1 MKILLVEDDRPTAIA
16 LSDFLRSHRY
26 VIDLASD
33 GKTALDLATS
43 FDYDLILL
51 DIGIPKLDGISL
63 CRQLRQQKYHQPILL
78 LTVRDSKSDIVRGLD
93 AGADDYMTKPYDLSE
108 LIARMRS
115 LLRRGSSPVTIV
127 LTWENLCLNPVS
139 GEVTYRGQKVPLSA
153 KEYGMLE
160 LFLRNPQRLFSRS
173 KILDLLWSLDDEL
186 PTEKTVTTHIK
197 DIRRKLKTAGCNELV
212 IETVYGIGY
221 RLQSPPTVDMG
232 SVGRQRGQGDKE
244 SISEENLRE
253 KDLASIKRVLERF
266 KDTFTEQ
273 IAFMEEAKNELL
285 KGNLTDSLRQ
295 KAEKE
300 AHKLA
305 GSLGTFGYL
314 EGSKL
319 ARVIELLLMGNKLL
333 GRREALKIEKLLDKL
348 KGELK
353 KSPVFPTEK
362 FSAIALNVIGDW

>member
-1 MKILLVEDDRPTAIA
+1 
-16 LSDFLRSHRY
+16 
-26 VIDLASD
+26 
-33 GKTALDLATS
+33 
-43 FDYDLILL
+43 
-51 DIGIPKLDGISL
+51 
-63 CRQLRQQKYHQPILL
+63 
-78 LTVRDSKSDIVRGLD
+78 
-93 AGADDYMTKPYDLSE
+93 
-108 LIARMRS
+108 
-115 LLRRGSSPVTIV
+115 
-127 LTWENLCLNPVS
+127 
-139 GEVTYRGQKVPLSA
+139 
-153 KEYGMLE
+153 MLE

-221 RLQSPPTVDMG
+221 RLQSPPTV
-232 SVGRQRGQGDKE
+232 SVGGQGSKGAEEAEEQRGRINPKSKIQNPKSEDKK

-305 GSLGTFGYL
+305 GSLGTFGYP

-333 GRREALKIEKLLDKL
+333 GKREALKIEKSLDKL
-348 KGELK
+348 KVELK
-353 KSPVFPTEK
+353 KPPIPPTEK